1 LRAHYEAAKPRG
13 EITVLIAPPDVKI
26 LGAAEI
32 DAMLR
37 DAMRVQSRRD
47 AVQAVADMSG
57 QSRRAIYARAL
68 ELGEDETRD
77 ETQKEEAANATPSQ
91 SQADKDA

>member
-1 LRAHYEAAKPRG
+1 
-13 EITVLIAPPDVKI
+13 
-26 LGAAEI
+26 
-32 DAMLR
+32 MLR

-68 ELGEDETRD
+68 ELGEDET
-77 ETQKEEAANATPSQ
+77 QKEEAANATPPQSQ
-91 SQADKDA
+91 SDKDA